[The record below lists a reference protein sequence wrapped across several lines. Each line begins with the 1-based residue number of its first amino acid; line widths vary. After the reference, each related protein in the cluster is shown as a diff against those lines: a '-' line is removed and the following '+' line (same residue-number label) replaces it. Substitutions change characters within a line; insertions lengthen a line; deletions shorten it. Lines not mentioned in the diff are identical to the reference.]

1 VKGRPRLSPMFVEWM
16 MGLDPGHV
24 TGHGLRPAQELKML
38 GNGVVPQQAE
48 LALRLLLGL
57 DAVGV
62 PSGGDLLPTPVADH
76 LRGLAQPGTDYQSLP
91 NVAISLLPTP
101 EASDGSV
108 GRVSSELGGVRASGA
123 KRAVT
128 LATAVHH
135 ALRGDE

>member
-1 VKGRPRLSPMFVEWM
+1 MFVEWM

-62 PSGGDLLPTPVADH
+62 PSGGELLPTPSANDTTGAESQSQRGRRGAGGPMLRDLPH
-76 LRGLAQPGTDYQSLP
+76 LLDMA
-91 NVAISLLPTP
+91 ATP
-101 EASDGSV
+101 
-108 GRVSSELGGVRASGA
+108 
-123 KRAVT
+123 
-128 LATAVHH
+128 
-135 ALRGDE
+135 